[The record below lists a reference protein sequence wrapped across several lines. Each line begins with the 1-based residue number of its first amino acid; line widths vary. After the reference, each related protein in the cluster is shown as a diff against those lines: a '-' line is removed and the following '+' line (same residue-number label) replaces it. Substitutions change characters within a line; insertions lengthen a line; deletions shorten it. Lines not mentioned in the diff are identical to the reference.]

1 MTDLIWAI
9 ISALIV
15 FIMFFCNR
23 KVRLGSLIRQQFKV
37 FTNDKSKKISFWD
50 LLCFL
55 LFPIILSAILIFALR
70 INLQDTVAETLTT
83 VFSLIFTILFR
94 FATILMGKSESANRI
109 EKKIIEETFVSII
122 SATVLSLI
130 ATIMSICIT
139 VVSVDMVKKVF
150 WCGTLSISFMIVMLI
165 LLIIKRS
172 FVIYCSK

>member
-83 VFSLIFTILFR
+83 VFSLIFTILFG

-139 VVSVDMVKKVF
+139 VVSVDMVKKFFGVEHY
-150 WCGTLSISFMIVMLI
+150 LY
-165 LLIIKRS
+165 LL
-172 FVIYCSK
+172 

>member
-1 MTDLIWAI
+1 M
-9 ISALIV
+9 
-15 FIMFFCNR
+15 
-23 KVRLGSLIRQQFKV
+23 
-37 FTNDKSKKISFWD
+37 
-50 LLCFL
+50 
-55 LFPIILSAILIFALR
+55 
-70 INLQDTVAETLTT
+70 QDTVAETLTT
-83 VFSLIFTILFR
+83 VFSLIFTILFG